1 MNKYLEYYMDSKKY
15 SEEEV
20 EKSINET
27 KKEFPN
33 KKIDVEVYLNNFGV
47 YVITFKFNNKNSFLK
62 SIFIKIKAKR
72 RKNLLLKEHNEK
84 IEITENE
91 EDNNERKKRNVRRG
105 NKLNKKANIKK
116 ENTIE
121 QRKTKQDKIQKRFEK
136 YYGNKYGQ
144 YKNTGTYRPY

>member
-20 EKSINET
+20 EKSIDET

-72 RKNLLLKEHNEK
+72 KKNLLLKEHNEK

-91 EDNNERKKRNVRRG
+91 EDNKESKKTKIRRG
-105 NKLNKKANIKK
+105 NKLKKKANIKK
-116 ENTIE
+116 ENTIKH
-121 QRKTKQDKIQKRFEK
+121 RKTKQDKIQKRFEK
-136 YYGNKYGQ
+136 YYGNKYGK
-144 YKNTGTYRPY
+144 YKNTGTYKPY